1 MGILSVGFDKINL
14 DDADLYKDDSE
25 AIIRLIKI
33 KSILS

>member
-1 MGILSVGFDKINL
+1 MGILSVDFDKINL

-25 AIIRLIKI
+25 TIIRHIKI